1 VSTLLDRLDQALRG
15 ADGEV
20 ELSAAATRLGTTR
33 FANSR
38 VTQSGDVEDLTIQAR
53 VMVGRRVGAARSNR
67 LEEIGALISR
77 AREAASVQPEPVV
90 SGGFDDGTQPT
101 PEVAPSFD
109 EATAACDAGGRAALI
124 APSLAATAKLGLSA
138 AGLALTSASEL
149 AVATTAGCRRGWRST
164 LARLDVI
171 AADGDASARVG
182 RCATRLLSI
191 DAGEVAERACERA
204 ARSRQ
209 PIDVEPGALDVLLEP
224 PAVAELLEWLAI
236 TALGARSVE
245 DGSSCLAGREGQRIA
260 GHATIYDDALG
271 NEDGCPTQPF
281 DSEGT
286 PRQKRIFL
294 DDGVAQG
301 PVHDRA
307 SAARAKVTS
316 TGHATP
322 VGDELFEGGPA
333 PLHLQLGRGQATL
346 DELVGQMERGLFVA
360 RFHYVNGLLDT
371 RRALM
376 TGMTRDGLFLVENGR
391 IGRAVRNLRWTESL
405 LEALGRAAGMT
416 QARELVASG
425 LSDSVT
431 VAPSVLIRGWRFTGK
446 SR

>member
-1 VSTLLDRLDQALRG
+1 LDRLDEALRG

-38 VTQSGDVEDLTIQAR
+38 VTQSGDVDDLVVQAR
-53 VMVGRRVGAARSNR
+53 VMVGRRVGAARGNR
-67 LEEIGALISR
+67 LDEIGGLIAR
-77 AREAASVQPEPVV
+77 AREAAAVQPEPVV
-90 SGGFDDGTQPT
+90 SGGFDDGKRPT
-101 PEVAPSFD
+101 PEVASSFD
-109 EATAACDAGGRAALI
+109 EATAACDAGGRAARV

-171 AADGDASARVG
+171 AADGDASARIG
-182 RCATRLLSI
+182 SCSTRLAEI
-191 DAGEVAERACERA
+191 DASMVAERACERA
-204 ARSRQ
+204 VRSRQ
-209 PIDVEPGALDVLLEP
+209 PIDVEPGAMDVLLEP

-260 GHATIYDDALG
+260 GHATIYDDALS

-281 DSEGT
+281 DGEGT
-286 PRQKRIFL
+286 PRQKVVFF
-294 DDGVAQG
+294 DDGLARG
-301 PVHDRA
+301 PVYDRA
-307 SAARAKVTS
+307 SAARAHTAS

-322 VGDELFEGGPA
+322 VGDELFEGPA
-333 PLHLQLGRGQATL
+333 PLHLQLGRGEATL
-346 DELVGQMERGLFVA
+346 DELVGQMERGLYVA
-360 RFHYVNGLLDT
+360 RFHYVNGLVDT

-391 IGRAVRNLRWTESL
+391 VGRAVRNLRWTESL

-416 QARELVASG
+416 RAREVVASG